1 MGGCG
6 RKARA
11 PIRPPLP
18 NPGRKEAAHCPVA
31 AAAAGEAEAEAAARL
46 GAAFPSALAAL
57 CAHRGYLRG
66 HLRSRGLP
74 KLDALHPRAC
84 LLTPPLQFAS
94 LVTRLFP
101 GLENVGLKKKKKK
114 KAAARPRL
122 PILELCCGRAAPG
135 GACWEKVGLQ
145 RFLAPCAFFGHLVE
159 QNSHV
164 SLDTIRFEL
173 EEACAGGNASDPPP
187 PVADVPFC

>member
-1 MGGCG
+1 MSRPEFLDWQGHSIEQVEVGGCG

-114 KAAARPRL
+114 
-122 PILELCCGRAAPG
+122 G
-135 GACWEKVGLQ
+135 GC
-145 RFLAPCAFFGHLVE
+145 
-159 QNSHV
+159 
-164 SLDTIRFEL
+164 
-173 EEACAGGNASDPPP
+173 
-187 PVADVPFC
+187 

>member
-114 KAAARPRL
+114 
-122 PILELCCGRAAPG
+122 G
-135 GACWEKVGLQ
+135 GC
-145 RFLAPCAFFGHLVE
+145 
-159 QNSHV
+159 
-164 SLDTIRFEL
+164 
-173 EEACAGGNASDPPP
+173 
-187 PVADVPFC
+187 